1 MNTKMKGIICGIIS
15 AITYGLN
22 PLGALKL
29 YSNGLNVDSVMFY
42 RYGLAMILLAGIMLF
57 QKMSFNIGRQKLLIC
72 ALLGIIFAIASI
84 SLFSSFYYM
93 DAGVA
98 CTLLFIY
105 PVLVAIIMSLFFKEQ
120 ITIITIFS
128 IVMVLMGIGLLYY
141 GGEGMVLSIV
151 GVLLVML
158 SAFAYAVYIV
168 IVSKSGVNLPPIT
181 LTFFV
186 MLFGTLTII
195 LHSFIRDEYHIQMLT
210 NLWQLQ
216 WVIMLAVVP
225 TIISLVLMVVAIKNI
240 GSIPTSIM
248 GALDPVTAVVIG
260 VTIFNESFTLRIAMG
275 MVLILVAVLLIIIE
289 KPLISRLKNRH
300 LLNLKADI

>member
-120 ITIITIFS
+120 ITIITVFS
-128 IVMVLMGIGLLYY
+128 IIMVLMGIGLLYY

>member
-29 YSNGLNVDSVMFY
+29 YSDGLNVDSVMFY
-42 RYGLAMILLAGIMLF
+42 RYGLAMILLATVMLF
-57 QKMSFNIGRQKLLIC
+57 QKMSFNIGRQKLFIC
-72 ALLGIIFAIASI
+72 ALLGITFAIASI

-120 ITIITIFS
+120 ITIITVFS
-128 IVMVLMGIGLLYY
+128 IIMVLLGIGLLYY
-141 GGEGMVLSIV
+141 GGEGMVLSIA

-168 IVSKSGVNLPPIT
+168 IVNKSGVNLPPIT

-186 MLFGTLTII
+186 MLFGTLAII
-195 LHSFIRDEYHIQMLT
+195 LHSFIREEYHIQMLT

-248 GALDPVTAVVIG
+248 GALEPVTAVVIG
-260 VTIFNESFTLRIAMG
+260 VAIFNESFTLRIAMG

-300 LLNLKADI
+300 LLNLKTDI